1 MFDIFKLKSR
11 LFKQL
16 LYLRCYVIVKHFT
29 SNLTT
34 SERRKRQMTTL
45 TFQGKMYAEDFTLE
59 KIEEV
64 ARSAEEY
71 EWLIAT
77 CGYSQMRFVCKLTL
91 A

>member
-1 MFDIFKLKSR
+1 
-11 LFKQL
+11 
-16 LYLRCYVIVKHFT
+16 
-29 SNLTT
+29 
-34 SERRKRQMTTL
+34 MTTL

-59 KIEEV
+59 KIGEV